1 MVYFANFNPFYSQET
16 IFLQR
21 SDIMYG
27 FIRVGAAVPKC
38 KLADS
43 IYNKDKLIQLMQKAA
58 EKQIQVLVFPE
69 LSITTYT
76 CGDLFFQFSLLESA
90 QKGLSDIVSASQ
102 SIDVFTV
109 VGLPIA
115 ADNQIFN
122 CAVAIYRG
130 KILGVVP
137 KTFLPNY
144 GEFYEK
150 RWFSSASEL
159 ISKEITLCGQK
170 VPIGAD
176 LLFTAEQIPYCK
188 IGVELCEDLWSPI
201 PPSSY
206 QAVAGAT
213 ILLNPSA
220 SNELATKYDYRKKL
234 ISQQSSRC
242 IGAYVYASSGVGEST
257 QDMVFS
263 GHGIIY
269 ENGSLL
275 AESKRFLRE
284 SQIIYADVDLELLAN
299 DRRKNSSFMDCQ
311 IPLPS
316 YREITFSMKA
326 QSVIEQ
332 LERVIKPNPFVPD
345 TNAFLDQRCQDI
357 FNIQVVGLARR
368 IEHTQVKSIVVGIS
382 GGLDSTLALL
392 VAVKACDYLKFS
404 RNHVIGI
411 TMPGFGTTDRTY
423 RNALSL
429 MEALG
434 VQIREISI
442 QKAALQHFEDIGHDV
457 SIHDVTYENTQARER
472 TQILMDIANKEN
484 GLVVGT
490 GDLSELALGW
500 ATYNG
505 DHMSMYGVNA
515 GVPKTLVR
523 ILVQWVA
530 QYGSL
535 SQVAKDILSDVLD
548 TPVSPELLPPDEK
561 GNINQKTEEIVG
573 PYQLHDFFLYYVVR
587 FGFSP
592 SKILFL
598 AEQAFAG
605 EYDKATL
612 LKWLKNF
619 YRRFFSQQ
627 FKRSCLPDGPKVG
640 TISLSPRGDW
650 RMPTDAFYRIWM
662 EELEKL

>member
-1 MVYFANFNPFYSQET
+1 
-16 IFLQR
+16 
-21 SDIMYG
+21 MYG

-38 KLADS
+38 KLADC

-442 QKAALQHFEDIGHDV
+442 QKAALQHFEDIGHGV

>member
-1 MVYFANFNPFYSQET
+1 
-16 IFLQR
+16 
-21 SDIMYG
+21 MYG

-122 CAVAIYRG
+122 CAVVIYRG

-316 YREITFSMKA
+316 YREITFSMKP

-368 IEHTQVKSIVVGIS
+368 IEHTQVKSIVIGIS

-423 RNALSL
+423 HNALSL

>member
-1 MVYFANFNPFYSQET
+1 M
-16 IFLQR
+16 
-21 SDIMYG
+21 MYG

-38 KLADS
+38 KLADC

-242 IGAYVYASSGVGEST
+242 IGAYVYSSSGVGEST

-619 YRRFFSQQ
+619 YRRFFLQQ

>member
-1 MVYFANFNPFYSQET
+1 
-16 IFLQR
+16 
-21 SDIMYG
+21 MYG

-38 KLADS
+38 KLADC

-598 AEQAFAG
+598 SEQAFAG

>member
-1 MVYFANFNPFYSQET
+1 
-16 IFLQR
+16 
-21 SDIMYG
+21 MYG

-122 CAVAIYRG
+122 CAVVIYRG

>member
-1 MVYFANFNPFYSQET
+1 
-16 IFLQR
+16 
-21 SDIMYG
+21 MYG

-38 KLADS
+38 KLADC

-150 RWFSSASEL
+150 RWFSSAFEL

>member
-1 MVYFANFNPFYSQET
+1 
-16 IFLQR
+16 
-21 SDIMYG
+21 MYG

-170 VPIGAD
+170 VPIGTD

-242 IGAYVYASSGVGEST
+242 IGAYVYTSSGVGEST

>member
-1 MVYFANFNPFYSQET
+1 
-16 IFLQR
+16 
-21 SDIMYG
+21 MYG

-38 KLADS
+38 KLADC

-515 GVPKTLVR
+515 GVPKILVR

>member
-1 MVYFANFNPFYSQET
+1 
-16 IFLQR
+16 
-21 SDIMYG
+21 MYG

-38 KLADS
+38 KLADC

-242 IGAYVYASSGVGEST
+242 IGAYVYSSSGVGEST

-619 YRRFFSQQ
+619 YRRFFLQQ

>member
-1 MVYFANFNPFYSQET
+1 
-16 IFLQR
+16 
-21 SDIMYG
+21 MYG

-122 CAVAIYRG
+122 CAVVIYRG

-573 PYQLHDFFLYYVVR
+573 PYQLHDFFLYYAVR

>member
-1 MVYFANFNPFYSQET
+1 
-16 IFLQR
+16 
-21 SDIMYG
+21 MYG

-122 CAVAIYRG
+122 CAVVIYRG

-242 IGAYVYASSGVGEST
+242 IGAYVYTSSGVGEST

-573 PYQLHDFFLYYVVR
+573 PYQLHDFFLYYAVR

>member
-1 MVYFANFNPFYSQET
+1 
-16 IFLQR
+16 
-21 SDIMYG
+21 MYG

-573 PYQLHDFFLYYVVR
+573 PYQLHDFFLYYAVR

>member
-1 MVYFANFNPFYSQET
+1 
-16 IFLQR
+16 
-21 SDIMYG
+21 MYG

-38 KLADS
+38 KLADC

-122 CAVAIYRG
+122 CAVVIYRG

>member
-1 MVYFANFNPFYSQET
+1 
-16 IFLQR
+16 
-21 SDIMYG
+21 MYG
-27 FIRVGAAVPKC
+27 FIRVGCAIPKC
-38 KLADS
+38 KLADC
-43 IYNKDKLIQLMQKAA
+43 IYNKDKLIQLMQKAV

-69 LSITTYT
+69 LSITAYT

-90 QKGLSDIVSASQ
+90 QKGLSDIASASQ
-102 SIDVFTV
+102 GMDIFTV

-115 ADNQIFN
+115 VDNQIFN

-130 KILGVVP
+130 QILGAVP
-137 KTFLPNY
+137 KTTLPNY

-150 RWFSSASEL
+150 RWFSPASQL
-159 ISKEITLCGQK
+159 ASKEIMLCGQR
-170 VPIGAD
+170 VPIGTD
-176 LLFTAEQIPYCK
+176 LLFTPEQIPHCK
-188 IGVELCEDLWSPI
+188 IGIEICEDLWSPI

-206 QAVAGAT
+206 QALAGAT
-213 ILLNPSA
+213 LLLNPSA

-242 IGAYVYASSGVGEST
+242 IGAYAYTSSGVGEST
-257 QDMVFS
+257 QDMVSS
-263 GHGIIY
+263 GHGMIC
-269 ENGSLL
+269 ENGSILS
-275 AESKRFLRE
+275 ESKRFLKE

-299 DRRKNSSFMDCQ
+299 DRRKNSSFMDSQ
-311 IPLPS
+311 TALPC
-316 YREITFSMKA
+316 YREITFSMKPQWA
-326 QSVIEQ
+326 VDE
-332 LERVIKPNPFVPD
+332 LERVIKPQPFIPEN
-345 TNAFLDQRCQDI
+345 NAFLDQRCQDI
-357 FNIQVVGLARR
+357 FNIQLVGLARR
-368 IEHTQVKSIVVGIS
+368 MEHTQSKSLIIGIS

-392 VAVKACDYLKFS
+392 VAVKACDYLNIS
-404 RNHVIGI
+404 RNHIIGI

-423 RNALSL
+423 HNAISL

-442 QKAALQHFEDIGHDV
+442 QKAALQHFEDIGHDA

-472 TQILMDIANKEN
+472 TQILMDIANQEN
-484 GLVVGT
+484 GIVVGT

-530 QYGSL
+530 EYGSL
-535 SQVAKDILSDVLD
+535 SHKAKEILLDILD

-598 AEQAFAG
+598 AEQAFEG
-605 EYDKATL
+605 EYDREVL

-619 YRRFFSQQ
+619 YKRFFSQQ

-650 RMPTDAFYRIWM
+650 RMPTDAFYHVWM
-662 EELEKL
+662 DELEKL

>member
-1 MVYFANFNPFYSQET
+1 
-16 IFLQR
+16 
-21 SDIMYG
+21 MYG

-619 YRRFFSQQ
+619 YRRFFLQQ

>member
-1 MVYFANFNPFYSQET
+1 
-16 IFLQR
+16 
-21 SDIMYG
+21 MYG

-38 KLADS
+38 KLADC

-242 IGAYVYASSGVGEST
+242 IGAYVYSSSGVGEST

>member
-1 MVYFANFNPFYSQET
+1 
-16 IFLQR
+16 
-21 SDIMYG
+21 MYG

-457 SIHDVTYENTQARER
+457 SIHDVTSENTQARER

>member
-1 MVYFANFNPFYSQET
+1 
-16 IFLQR
+16 
-21 SDIMYG
+21 MYG

-38 KLADS
+38 KLADC

>member
-1 MVYFANFNPFYSQET
+1 
-16 IFLQR
+16 
-21 SDIMYG
+21 MYG

-122 CAVAIYRG
+122 CAVVIYRG

-150 RWFSSASEL
+150 R
-159 ISKEITLCGQK
+159 
-170 VPIGAD
+170 IGAD

-316 YREITFSMKA
+316 YREITFSMKP

-368 IEHTQVKSIVVGIS
+368 IEHTQVKSIVIGIS

-423 RNALSL
+423 HNALSL

>member
-1 MVYFANFNPFYSQET
+1 
-16 IFLQR
+16 
-21 SDIMYG
+21 MYG

-122 CAVAIYRG
+122 CAVVIYRG

-619 YRRFFSQQ
+619 YRRFFLQQ

>member
-1 MVYFANFNPFYSQET
+1 
-16 IFLQR
+16 
-21 SDIMYG
+21 MYG

-535 SQVAKDILSDVLD
+535 SQVANDILSDVLD